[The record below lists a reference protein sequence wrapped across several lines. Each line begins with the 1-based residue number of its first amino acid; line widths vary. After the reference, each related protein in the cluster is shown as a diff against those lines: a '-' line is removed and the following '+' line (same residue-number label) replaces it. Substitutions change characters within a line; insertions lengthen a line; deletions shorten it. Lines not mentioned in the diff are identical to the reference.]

1 MHSTTYWNWKV
12 QLSPYSA
19 RGARAKVKHIRGPFL
34 HQIEGNLVA
43 ECYGCYGMLFQ
54 AVVSFQ
60 DITNLH
66 FCASSI
72 IFSSS
77 NAMISCKYSMPKA
90 RFSLHLPS
98 HPSCRPPPLF
108 EVSHLADHCEAK
120 SALSPAYHCCHSVQ
134 THSQIPQIPHTSQPL
149 VR

>member
-1 MHSTTYWNWKV
+1 
-12 QLSPYSA
+12 
-19 RGARAKVKHIRGPFL
+19 
-34 HQIEGNLVA
+34 
-43 ECYGCYGMLFQ
+43 
-54 AVVSFQ
+54 
-60 DITNLH
+60 
-66 FCASSI
+66 
-72 IFSSS
+72 
-77 NAMISCKYSMPKA
+77 MPKA

-120 SALSPAYHCCHSVQ
+120 SALSPACHCCHSVQ